1 MLAQAYEGYF
11 RNGEFYTAE
20 QTIKIPEGKKVFIT
34 IIDEFITDIE
44 NREES
49 QGMKDKDTRVKWI
62 EKMNT
67 AIRLSL
73 NENLPDMTR
82 SIVMREPI
90 GLSD

>member
-20 QTIKIPEGKKVFIT
+20 QTIRIPEGKKVFIT
-34 IIDEFITDIE
+34 IFDEFITDIE
-44 NREES
+44 NKEES
-49 QGMKDKDTRVKWI
+49 QGIKDKDIRIKWI
-62 EKMNT
+62 EKMND
-67 AIRLSL
+67 ALKFSL

-82 SIVMREPI
+82 STVMREPI